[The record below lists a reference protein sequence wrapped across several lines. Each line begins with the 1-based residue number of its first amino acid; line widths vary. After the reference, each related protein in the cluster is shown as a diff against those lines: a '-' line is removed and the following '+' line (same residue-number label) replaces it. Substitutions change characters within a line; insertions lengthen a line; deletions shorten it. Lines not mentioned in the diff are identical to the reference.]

1 MRGAAA
7 ARAEVPRGAVRLAWM
22 NLEPHREGVVADPNA
37 PEGVRTTS
45 AATEA
50 LARELY
56 WAASPIPEHGTAQLA
71 GDPADLV
78 RRWSEL
84 EAGLRRDSSLHLP
97 PDEPFFRAGGSLKR
111 WIKRTMFRAFRPL
124 TRRYDR
130 IDADLALLGI
140 ETSRELAL
148 ARQDNVALTSQL
160 QEMRSALQEFDS
172 TLEARVSPPTLMTRQ
187 ALPHLGDVVLELGA
201 GADPHPRATIHHDRI
216 IHSDWIDV
224 AHDLTSFPWP
234 WGDAS
239 ADAVIA
245 IDVFEHLKNVD
256 VQTWLDECWRILK
269 PTGLLIMRLPAW
281 TNPVSYRDP
290 THYRVFHEESFS
302 YWDPDHDLY
311 ELFGRYYFLESD
323 RWWKVRRAFREFE
336 DLRFDLEKRA

>member
-1 MRGAAA
+1 
-7 ARAEVPRGAVRLAWM
+7 M
-22 NLEPHREGVVADPNA
+22 NLEPRGEDVVEDPNA
-37 PEGVRTTS
+37 PQGVRTTS

-56 WAASPIPEHGTAQLA
+56 WAASPIPDHGTAQLA

-84 EAGLRRDSSLHLP
+84 EATLRRDSSVHLP
-97 PDEPFFRAGGSLKR
+97 QDEPFFREGGSLKR
-111 WIKRTMFRAFRPL
+111 WIKRTMFRALRPL

-148 ARQDNVALTSQL
+148 ARQDNVALTMQL
-160 QEMRSALQEFDS
+160 QEMRSVLQEFGS
-172 TLEARVSPPTLMTRQ
+172 TLEARVSPPSLMAQ
-187 ALPHLGDVVLELGA
+187 QELPPLGDVVLELGA
-201 GADPHPRATIHHDRI
+201 GANPHPRATIHHDRI

-239 ADAVIA
+239 VDAVIA
-245 IDVFEHLKNVD
+245 IDVFEHLKDVE
-256 VQTWLDECWRILK
+256 VQTWLDECWRILE
-269 PTGLLIMRLPAW
+269 PGGLLVMRLPAW

-290 THYRVFHEESFS
+290 THHRVFHQESFS

-323 RWWKVRRAFREFE
+323 RWWKVRRVFREFE